1 MKLSIGA
8 VIAQRYEIVEK
19 LGSGGMSI
27 VYRALD
33 RKLNRSVTFKVMREE
48 FCMDENFIGKFN
60 IEARATA
67 SISHLNLVN
76 VYDVG
81 NEGQIYYIVM
91 EYIDG
96 LTLKDLIKRKA
107 PFSNEEILGVAIQ
120 IAAALQHAHKN
131 DIVHRDVKPQNI
143 LITRDFTVK
152 VTDFGIA
159 QSSSSDSTKVA
170 TDSNMGSVH
179 YFSPEQARGGY
190 VDFKSDIYSLGIVMY
205 EMATGELPFDSDAPV
220 SIALMHINE
229 TIPDIKSKNSNISDS
244 VIKIILK
251 ATEKI
256 SIKRYQDIGEM
267 LDIMKRTLTKLD
279 EVKEDNIDEIED
291 EEEKYHTIKFSEE
304 DITAIRREARQ
315 VFFADDDYDDRRR
328 KKGKGKGKKKKV
340 YQNIDEIDE
349 DELENEELEDDY
361 DDDDDEYYDSYDEAY
376 ELYSRKENNYKE
388 RYQKKSKDEVK
399 VILAAILTSFIIVL
413 SVLAFVYFQIKPEEA
428 EPVVEAEYI
437 IVPQFIGNNIDDA
450 NVAAEALGLTIVIAS
465 EVYSDK
471 PKGEIL
477 EQSFEQG
484 REIQSGQKIDVAVS
498 IGMITEEVPDVRNI
512 LFSEAYEILVEH
524 FVPEIIHEYN
534 SDTPVQIVFHQDPEP
549 GEELEPGETVMIYV
563 SRGVADESV
572 IVPDVLSETEGKAI
586 LALQEIGLI
595 VRTINRISS
604 STVEEG
610 FVISQSIEGGSEV
623 QKGEFIDINISVG
636 PAIDDSVEIDET
648 DEIFE
653 DVEETGETDID
664 EEYSDETTSSSGKNI
679 ITLPM
684 DYTYVPEG
692 IDPIKIRVSKYTTES
707 GSSSVV
713 YEEEIPR
720 ADFPVN
726 VDIEGEGQ
734 AIIILSV
741 YFDGS
746 FREQG
751 RQTVNF
757 DTVQTITQ

>member
-1 MKLSIGA
+1 MKLSIGV
-8 VIAQRYEIVEK
+8 VIAQRYEILEK

-33 RKLNRSVTFKVMREE
+33 KKLNRSVTFKVMREE
-48 FCMDENFIGKFN
+48 FCTDENFIKKFN

-107 PFSNEEILGVAIQ
+107 PFAGEEILGVAIQ

-131 DIVHRDVKPQNI
+131 EIVHRDVKPQNI

-159 QSSSSDSTKVA
+159 QSSSDSTKV
-170 TDSNMGSVH
+170 TNESNMGSVH

-229 TIPDIKSKNSNISDS
+229 PIPDIKAKNPNISEA

-251 ATEKI
+251 ATEKL
-256 SIKRYQDIGEM
+256 SLKRYQDITEM

-279 EVKEDNIDEIED
+279 ESTEVEEEIDED
-291 EEEKYHTIKFSEE
+291 EKYHTIKFSEE
-304 DITAIRREARQ
+304 DVTAIRREARQ
-315 VFFADDDYDDRRR
+315 VFFSDDDEDEEDEP
-328 KKGKGKGKKKKV
+328 KKKSGKKKKV
-340 YQNIDEIDE
+340 YQNLDEEIDDE
-349 DELENEELEDDY
+349 DEY
-361 DDDDDEYYDSYDEAY
+361 DDEDYEDYEQDDSYDEAY
-376 ELYSRKENNYKE
+376 ELYSGKANKYKE
-388 RYQKKSKDEVK
+388 KYKNKSDKDEVK
-399 VILAAILTSFIIVL
+399 VVIAAILTSLIIVL
-413 SVLAFVYFQIKPEEA
+413 SVLLFVYLQIKPLETNIVEETT
-428 EPVVEAEYI
+428 YMT
-437 IVPQFIGNNIDDA
+437 VPQFIDTHIDDA
-450 NVAAEALGLTIVIAS
+450 NILAENLGITIVIAS
-465 EVYSDK
+465 EVYSEK
-471 PKGEIL
+471 EEGVIL

-484 REIQSGQKIDVAVS
+484 REIQAGQMIDVSVS
-498 IGMITEEVPDVRNI
+498 MGSMKQEVPKVDGI

-524 FVPEIIHEYN
+524 FVPEIVDEYN
-534 SDTPVQIVFHQDPEP
+534 SDTPVQIVFHQDPAA
-549 GEELEPGETVMIYV
+549 GEMLEPGGNVTIYV
-563 SRGVADESV
+563 SRGVADETV
-572 IVPDVLSETEGKAI
+572 IVPNVVSETEGRAI
-586 LALQEIGLI
+586 LSLQETGLI

-604 STVEEG
+604 STVEDG
-610 FVISQSIEGGSEV
+610 LVISQSIMGGDEV
-623 QKGEFIDINISVG
+623 QKGEFIDINVSTG
-636 PAIDDSVEIDET
+636 QAIDDSVEIEES
-648 DEIFE
+648 EIAEE
-653 DVEETGETDID
+653 DFAEVEEVQA
-664 EEYSDETTSSSGKNI
+664 SSSSGKNT

-684 DYTYVPEG
+684 DYTYVPDE
-692 IDPIKIRVSKYTTES
+692 IDPITIRVSKYTTES
-707 GSSSVV
+707 GSSSVI
-713 YEEEIPR
+713 YEEEVPR
-720 ADFPVN
+720 ANFPVD
-726 VDIEGEGQ
+726 VEIEGEGQ

-741 YFDGS
+741 FYDGS

-757 DTVQTITQ
+757 DTVQTISANASAEE